1 MSRKYDVILKYGYL
15 GSGSNID
22 SLNCGSLAEY
32 KITQYLHEL
41 TSNKLVPNDSCVRH
55 FSAKFVNKYS
65 AEVSLSRN
73 YNYPCPNAP
82 REKKSADFIICMTN
96 MNNCKCAERDC
107 LNNIKNGKCVDPFVI
122 ENIGKKFFADKY
134 KENNQKQR

>member
-1 MSRKYDVILKYGYL
+1 MSRKYDVILKYGYF

-41 TSNKLVPNDSCVRH
+41 TTTKIIPDDSCVRYL
-55 FSAKFVNKYS
+55 SAKFVNKYS

-73 YNYPCPNAP
+73 YQCPNAP
-82 REKKSADFIICMTN
+82 REAKSGDFVVCMTN
-96 MNNCKCAERDC
+96 MNNCKCCERDC
-107 LNNIKNGKCVDPFVI
+107 FNNIKNGKCTDPFVI